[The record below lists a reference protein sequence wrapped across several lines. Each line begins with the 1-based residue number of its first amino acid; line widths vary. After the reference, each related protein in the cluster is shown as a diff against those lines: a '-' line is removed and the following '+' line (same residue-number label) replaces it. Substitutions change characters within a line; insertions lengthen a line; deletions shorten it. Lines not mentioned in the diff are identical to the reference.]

1 MSFLIFR
8 PILTHVNEKE
18 RKILKNNN
26 KKIWNTINMV
36 RIYDGASTPSM
47 VSEKAGFTDRRTM
60 EVKWIMDARRLGDDS
75 NLAVQ

>member
-1 MSFLIFR
+1 
-8 PILTHVNEKE
+8 
-18 RKILKNNN
+18 
-26 KKIWNTINMV
+26 MV
-36 RIYDGASTPSM
+36 RIYGGASTPSM